1 MSRVFLWVGLLALTS
16 CRSGNDPMAPIDPKK
31 YSAPVRIA
39 CAGDSLTR
47 GPRTPDGTSYPEQLQ
62 RMLGSSWIVGNFGK
76 GGCTL
81 LKQGDFPYEKDPLYQ
96 EALRFRPDV
105 VILMLGTNDTKPHN
119 CGTRDEFVGS
129 YIRLVESFQNLESK
143 PRIYLG
149 RPCPVIGEGNFGI
162 TQRGLEEILPWVDQ
176 VAQKMN
182 LGLID
187 MHRPFLAHPERIPD
201 RVHPDAQGNRM
212 MTEAVYRALTGQP
225 TPSME

>member
-1 MSRVFLWVGLLALTS
+1 
-16 CRSGNDPMAPIDPKK
+16 MATIDPKK

-96 EALRFRPDV
+96 EALKFRPDA

-119 CGTRDEFVGS
+119 RGTRDEFIANYV
-129 YIRLVESFQNLESK
+129 RLVESFQKLESK

-162 TQRGLEEILPWVDQ
+162 TQIGLEEILPCIDQ
-176 VAQKMN
+176 VAQRMN

-187 MHRPFLAHPERIPD
+187 MYRPFLGHPERIPD
-201 RVHPDAQGNRM
+201 RVHPDAQGNRLM
-212 MTEAVYRALTGQP
+212 AQAVYQALTGEP
-225 TPSME
+225 APSME

>member
-1 MSRVFLWVGLLALTS
+1 MSRIFLWVGLLALTS

-31 YSAPVRIA
+31 YSAPVRVA

-96 EALRFRPDV
+96 EALKFRPDA

-119 CGTRDEFVGS
+119 RGTRNEFIANYVC
-129 YIRLVESFQNLESK
+129 LVESFQNLESK

-149 RPCPVIGEGNFGI
+149 RPCSVIGEGNFGI
-162 TQRGLEEILPWVDQ
+162 TQIGLEEILPWIDQ
-176 VAQKMN
+176 VTQKMN

-187 MHRPFLAHPERIPD
+187 MYRPFFLHPERIPD
-201 RVHPDAQGNRM
+201 RVHPDAQGNRLM
-212 MTEAVYRALTGQP
+212 AQVVYRALTGQP
-225 TPSME
+225 APSME